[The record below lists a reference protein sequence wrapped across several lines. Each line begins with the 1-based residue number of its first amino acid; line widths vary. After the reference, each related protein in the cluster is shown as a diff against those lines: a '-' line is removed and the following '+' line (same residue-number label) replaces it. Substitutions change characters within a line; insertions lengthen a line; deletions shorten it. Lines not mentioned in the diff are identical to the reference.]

1 MKWTPC
7 ADCGSPCGLL
17 STGWYRCRQCGFES
31 LRELAPA
38 RYEPSLDDARS
49 GAEPD
54 SYDRVNAAYV
64 RATIAKAE
72 PVRSGGEAAGAL
84 GLSLYSTKGT

>member
-38 RYEPSLDDARS
+38 RYEPSTDDARS
-49 GAEPD
+49 GADPAP
-54 SYDRVNAAYV
+54 YDRHEAAYI
-64 RATIAKAE
+64 RASIAE
-72 PVRSGGEAAGAL
+72 ETRVRSGGEAAGAL
-84 GLSLYSTKGT
+84 GLSLYSTSDK